1 MERIVLEKNNQPLVS
16 IVIPCYNHEQFVQ
29 DCIQSVID
37 QTYENIELIIIDDGS
52 KDNSVLKIQEMVEK
66 CQNRFKRFE
75 FRYRPNKGLSATLNE
90 AIDWCCGKYFSAIA
104 SDDMLLEEKTK
115 TQLDY
120 MEDHSSSVAVFG
132 GVHIINNENKVIRT
146 IIDEQKKYTF
156 NEILM
161 HQHNLP
167 APTAFIQR
175 ESLIRVGK
183 YDPEIRIEDWYM
195 WLKISKIGE
204 IVYLPKAFSYYRDHL
219 DNTTKKSNIMS
230 VERFKVISN
239 FSNDK
244 NYSLAKQQV
253 GWINC
258 LEENYTGRWEKFFS
272 KCFYLIRNPAF
283 FLYKLTGKL

>member
-1 MERIVLEKNNQPLVS
+1 MPAYNSENYIGKALISILSQKNINWVFFEIIVVN
-16 IVIPCYNHEQFVQ
+16 
-29 DCIQSVID
+29 
-37 QTYENIELIIIDDGS
+37 DGS
-52 KDNSVLKIQEMVEK
+52 KDNFVLKIQEMVEK
-66 CQNRFKRFE
+66 CQKIFKPFE
-75 FRYRPNKGLSATLNE
+75 FRYRPNKNLSA
-90 AIDWCCGKYFSAIA
+90 
-104 SDDMLLEEKTK
+104 
-115 TQLDY
+115 
-120 MEDHSSSVAVFG
+120 
-132 GVHIINNENKVIRT
+132 
-146 IIDEQKKYTF
+146 TF

-167 APTAFIQR
+167 APTAFILK
-175 ESLIRVGK
+175 ESLIKVGK

-272 KCFYLIRNPAF
+272 KCFYLIRNPDF

>member
-1 MERIVLEKNNQPLVS
+1 MNINPLVS
-16 IVIPCYNHEQFVQ
+16 VVIPCYNHESFVQ
-29 DCIQSVID
+29 DSIQSVIG
-37 QTYENIELIIIDDGS
+37 QTYQNIELIIIDDGS
-52 KDNSVLKIQEMVEK
+52 KDGSVEKIQEMIPT
-66 CQNRFKRFE
+66 CQKRFVRFE
-75 FRYRPNKGLSATLNE
+75 FRHRPNKGLSATLNE
-90 AIDWCCGKYFSAIA
+90 ALEWCEGKYFSALA

-120 MEDHSSSVAVFG
+120 MENNSNCVAVFG
-132 GVHIINNENKVIRT
+132 GVHIIDNENKVIRT

-175 ESLIRVGK
+175 ESLIRAGK

-258 LEENYTGRWEKFFS
+258 LEEKYTGRWGKFFS
-272 KCFYLIRNPAF
+272 KFFYLIRNPVF

>member
-1 MERIVLEKNNQPLVS
+1 MEKNNQPLVS

-120 MEDHSSSVAVFG
+120 MENNSNSVAVFG
-132 GVHIINNENKVIRT
+132 GVHIIDSENKVIRT

-167 APTAFIQR
+167 APTAFIKK
-175 ESLIRVGK
+175 ESLIKVGK

-204 IVYLPKAFSYYRDHL
+204 IVYLPKAFSYYRDHQ
-219 DNTTKKSNIMS
+219 DNTTKKNNIMN

-244 NYSLAKQQV
+244 NYSLARQQV

-258 LEENYTGRWEKFFS
+258 LEKNYTSRCEKFVS
-272 KCFYLIRNPAF
+272 KCFYLISNPVF
-283 FLYKLTGKL
+283 LLYKLIGKL